1 MDSKR
6 VIKWIAGRL
15 NCLRGKHERSNKRAR
30 KPDGADHYES
40 VCSYCGVPMQ
50 RLGKRNWVVKQRP

>member
-1 MDSKR
+1 M
-6 VIKWIAGRL
+6 IKWIAGRL